1 MLKIMRKRKAG
12 KLARKAGRAPGKAHY
27 HHGGLRDA
35 LIGATRRLVMERGA
49 ENFTLADACRA
60 AGVTTAAPYRH
71 FRSKQEILEEIASRG
86 FDELKAEAMA
96 VIAEKGAGTLE
107 AIVAM
112 GQAYVAFAVRETAVF
127 RLMFGQEPS
136 LKKAEQVA
144 GTGHDC
150 FAHLI
155 EQITLYSPAELR
167 ARRRAGDRAAAVDLR
182 PRRRLA
188 LIDKDYLEMAP
199 QLDVNS
205 LIANATPGLLASSP
219 RRSKVDGPAQTPIFV
234 MPGLAHRRRPVSP
247 ASIQPQAPEQ
257 VARWIP
263 STRPRMTL
271 YDLSVLQHQ
280 LRPSGIVAH
289 PLDNLVPR
297 MSGWPEL

>member
-1 MLKIMRKRKAG
+1 MRKRKAA
-12 KLARKAGRAPGKAHY
+12 KMVRKGGRAPRREHY
-27 HHGGLRDA
+27 HHGGLREA

-49 ENFTLADACRA
+49 GNFTLADACRL

-86 FDELKAEAMA
+86 FDELKAQAMA
-96 VIAEKGAGTLE
+96 VIAEKGAGTLG

-136 LKKAEQVA
+136 FKKAEHLA

-155 EQITLYSPAELR
+155 EQITLYCQRNRVRGDTLEIALR
-167 ARRRAGDRAAAVDLR
+167 LWTFVHGAASL
-182 PRRRLA
+182 
-188 LIDKDYLEMAP
+188 LIDKDYLEIAP

-219 RRSKVDGPAQTPIFV
+219 RRRGQT
-234 MPGLAHRRRPVSP
+234 LPV
-247 ASIQPQAPEQ
+247 
-257 VARWIP
+257 
-263 STRPRMTL
+263 
-271 YDLSVLQHQ
+271 
-280 LRPSGIVAH
+280 
-289 PLDNLVPR
+289 
-297 MSGWPEL
+297 